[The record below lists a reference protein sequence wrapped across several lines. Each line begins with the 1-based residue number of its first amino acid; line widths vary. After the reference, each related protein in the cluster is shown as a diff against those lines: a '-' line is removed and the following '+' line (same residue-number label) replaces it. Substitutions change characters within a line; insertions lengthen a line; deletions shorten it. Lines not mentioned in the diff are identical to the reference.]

1 MNFNY
6 ATFNPFFPFMQIFFL
21 TTVNNTIVVV
31 FTKFVCIPL
40 YILYESPF
48 MDNKLLDICC
58 ILIYYVYISRI
69 LIP

>member
-6 ATFNPFFPFMQIFFL
+6 ATFNPFLPFMQIFFFL

-48 MDNKLLDICC
+48 MDNKLLDICR
-58 ILIYYVYISRI
+58 ILIYYAYI
-69 LIP
+69 